1 MGKVDS
7 AAKEYFSDNKKF
19 ADLCNAVLFEGEQ
32 IISAD
37 GLQEQ
42 DSTEVLAVFGVDP
55 KHIHMQKWRDLLKN
69 AVIKTTGELCI
80 VLFGLEAQSSVHY
93 AMPVKNMLYDAINY
107 GDQVKQAATKHRDE
121 KEYTDNDE
129 FLSGFKV
136 TDKLTPVIT
145 LTVYLG
151 DKEWDAPRNLKE
163 MFPNVDQRLLPF
175 MSDYKANVI
184 VPAEINDFDKF
195 KTDLKQ
201 IFEVLSVSCDS
212 KRMAKMLDSDP
223 SFTKLS
229 NDTVRT
235 INDFAGTKI
244 PLNEKGSVVNMCKA
258 WRDQYDSGIQEGRA
272 EGRAEGREE
281 GRLEEIFD
289 SVQSGDYGVER
300 GAQKTNMSIPEF
312 EKAMEAAGYKIPAH
326 A

>member
-1 MGKVDS
+1 MGNVDS
-7 AAKEYFSDNKKF
+7 AAKEYFSDNTKF

-32 IISAD
+32 VISAD
-37 GLQEQ
+37 VLQEK

-55 KHIHMQKWRDLLKN
+55 KHIHMQKWRDILKN
-69 AVIKTTGELCI
+69 AVIKTTGKLCI
-80 VLFGLEAQSSVHY
+80 VLFGVEAQSSVHY

-107 GDQVKQAATKHRDE
+107 GDQVKQATKKHRDE
-121 KEYTDNDE
+121 KGYKDNDE
-129 FLSGFKV
+129 FLSGFKA

-151 DKEWDAPRNLKE
+151 DKEWDAPRNLRE
-163 MFPNVDQRLLPF
+163 MFPDVDQRLLPF

-184 VPAEINDFDKF
+184 VPAEIDDFDKF

-201 IFEVLSVSCDS
+201 IFEILSASGDNQ
-212 KRMAKMLDSDP
+212 KMKEMLDKDQC
-223 SFTKLS
+223 FTELS
-229 NDTVRT
+229 NETVRI
-235 INDFAGTKI
+235 INDFAGIKI

-258 WRDQYDSGIQEGRA
+258 WRDQK
-272 EGRAEGREE
+272 EE

-300 GAQKTNMSIPEF
+300 GAQKANMSVPEF
-312 EKAMEAAGYKIPAH
+312 EKAMESAGYKIPAL